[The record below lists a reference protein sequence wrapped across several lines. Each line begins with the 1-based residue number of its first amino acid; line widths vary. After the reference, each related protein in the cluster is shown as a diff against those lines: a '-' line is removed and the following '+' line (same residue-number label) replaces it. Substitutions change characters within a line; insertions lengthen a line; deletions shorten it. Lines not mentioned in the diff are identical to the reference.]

1 MIISSFS
8 AQDDLSA
15 YPQAIQKALEFLKNT
30 DILALEPGEYP
41 IEGRDIYVKVFDITS
56 APVEQTHPEVH
67 EKYCDVQYWVNGRER
82 FGYAPDLGG
91 NRVVAVKPEE
101 DVRFYESVPNESFI
115 QTQPGCFAIFFP
127 YDAHRPGVCI
137 DQPETFRK
145 CVVKV
150 SVDRI

>member
-41 IEGRDIYVKVFDITS
+41 IEGRDIYAKVFDITS

-91 NRVVAVKPEE
+91 NRVVAVNRKRTSAFMSPCPTRASSKP
-101 DVRFYESVPNESFI
+101 SLAALPSSFP
-115 QTQPGCFAIFFP
+115 TMPTALAFASIS
-127 YDAHRPGVCI
+127 
-137 DQPETFRK
+137 RK
-145 CVVKV
+145 HFA
-150 SVDRI
+150 SAW